1 MSENHKANLGVVIQF
16 FQLATLIVG
25 VAGLFLT
32 VGRKD
37 ARLDQNTVE
46 IAELKDIASELA
58 KTSIESTMA
67 NREQDR
73 RLDDLRDRL
82 ARMEFQPMI
91 DQLRENRRASVLIV
105 GAAGFLLLGRD
116 PAGVPGR
123 RPR

>member
-37 ARLDQNTVE
+37 ARLEQNTLE

-58 KTSIESTMA
+58 KASVESTMTD
-67 NREQDR
+67 REQDR
-73 RLDDLRDRL
+73 RLDDLKGRL
-82 ARMEFQPMI
+82 ARLE
-91 DQLRENRRASVLIV
+91 DSR
-105 GAAGFLLLGRD
+105 
-116 PAGVPGR
+116 
-123 RPR
+123 

>member
-37 ARLDQNTVE
+37 ARLEQNTVE
-46 IAELKDIASELA
+46 IAELKDIASEIA
-58 KTSIESTMA
+58 KASVESTIT

-73 RLDDLRDRL
+73 RLDDLKSRL
-82 ARMEFQPMI
+82 ARLE
-91 DQLRENRRASVLIV
+91 DSR
-105 GAAGFLLLGRD
+105 
-116 PAGVPGR
+116 
-123 RPR
+123 